1 MENKTNPT
9 VTGFPEGTC
18 PLKNDPAI
26 LLEFLEI
33 FARAPLS
40 VLSQLADKDAIID
53 NVARAYRA
61 TFTRTT
67 DDVTTLDELFGEP
80 QADGLYRLAHVPV
93 STEDY
98 LKLLEADTK
107 TAGHAAAF
115 LEKTEPHLSS
125 NDGEVTG
132 STQVKEYL
140 LPGYRRGLMSDF
152 DPAATYDQTCYY
164 RVEGSNVHL
173 TKEEQ
178 ARYIVLEL
186 IPTAAKRLV
195 IASICAPKGVVKNA
209 LTDAYREHL
218 SQVNLRCGGYELV
231 KTDSDGKIHR
241 SVCYDVTMIDDD
253 GHEAQMQFEMPTM
266 HLNERVSD
274 LLDILSRDERAAI
287 TGDQTEALY
296 LFVGSD
302 LHS

>member
-1 MENKTNPT
+1 MENKTIPT
-9 VTGFPEGTC
+9 VTGFSEGTY
-18 PLKNDPAI
+18 PVKNDPTT
-26 LLEFLEI
+26 LLEYLETI
-33 FARAPLS
+33 IRAPLS
-40 VLSQLADKDAIID
+40 VLGEIADVSALID
-53 NVARAYRA
+53 NVTRAYRA
-61 TFTRTT
+61 TFARTA
-67 DDVTTLDELFGEP
+67 DDVTTLDEIFGGPE
-80 QADGLYRLAHVPV
+80 ADGLYRLKREPV
-93 STEDY
+93 TSM
-98 LKLLEADTK
+98 
-107 TAGHAAAF
+107 
-115 LEKTEPHLSS
+115 
-125 NDGEVTG
+125 
-132 STQVKEYL
+132 KEYIDQL
-140 LPGYRRGLMSDF
+140 ISGAEIVRPESYILPGYRRGLMSDF

-164 RVEGSNVHL
+164 RVEGSDVHL

-209 LTDAYREHL
+209 LTDAYREHM

-287 TGDQTEALY
+287 TGDQMEALY

>member
-9 VTGFPEGTC
+9 VTGFPEGAY
-18 PLKNDPAI
+18 PVKNDPTT
-26 LLEFLEI
+26 LLEYLETI
-33 FARAPLS
+33 IRAPLS
-40 VLSQLADKDAIID
+40 VLGEIADVSALID
-53 NVARAYRA
+53 NVTRAYRA
-61 TFTRTT
+61 TFARTT
-67 DDVTTLDELFGEP
+67 DDVTTLDEIFGGPE
-80 QADGLYRLAHVPV
+80 ADGLYRLKREPV
-93 STEDY
+93 TSM
-98 LKLLEADTK
+98 
-107 TAGHAAAF
+107 
-115 LEKTEPHLSS
+115 
-125 NDGEVTG
+125 
-132 STQVKEYL
+132 KECIDQLISGAEIVRPESYI

-164 RVEGSNVHL
+164 RVEGSDVHL

-195 IASICAPKGVVKNA
+195 IASICAPQGVVKNA
-209 LTDAYREHL
+209 LTDAYREHM

-231 KTDSDGKIHR
+231 KTDSDGKVHR

-287 TGDQTEALY
+287 TGDQMEALY